1 MLAVCAGAPK
11 DSSASSS
18 VSPPPPNA
26 GPIPLPTCGDQAP
39 PDNPATR
46 AVTLNQGATE
56 DVLAIG
62 GESKLAGTAYLDS
75 GIPKKWK
82 KAYDSVKVLAKE
94 YPSKETFLSAK
105 PDLAVYLV
113 FECFHRQG
121 GGNT

>member
-1 MLAVCAGAPK
+1 M
-11 DSSASSS
+11 SASQS
-18 VSPPPPNA
+18 NA
-26 GPIPLPTCGDQAP
+26 GPITITNCGQKVTLDK
-39 PDNPATR
+39 PATR